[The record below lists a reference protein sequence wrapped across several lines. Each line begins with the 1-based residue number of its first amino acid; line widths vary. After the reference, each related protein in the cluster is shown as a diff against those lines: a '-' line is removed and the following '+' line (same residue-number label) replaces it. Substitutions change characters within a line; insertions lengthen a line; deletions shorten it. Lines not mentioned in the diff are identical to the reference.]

1 MFAVSQNNRLAI
13 SAFVL
18 ATAIGIQ
25 CSERAQQET
34 AAAQASFAVLTAV
47 KSANGKW
54 GYQDKTGA
62 FIILPQFDSADVF
75 SEGLAR
81 VELHG
86 KCGYVDISGRVVIP
100 FKFVHAEPFTDELAL
115 VYTNVGCE
123 HFRH

>member
-47 KSANGKW
+47 KSANGKM
-54 GYQDKTGA
+54 GLPGQD
-62 FIILPQFDSADVF
+62 
-75 SEGLAR
+75 R
-81 VELHG
+81 CLHYPPAIRL
-86 KCGYVDISGRVVIP
+86 C
-100 FKFVHAEPFTDELAL
+100 
-115 VYTNVGCE
+115 
-123 HFRH
+123 